1 MEAPSA
7 QELSLEEGKPTGNN
21 RKFFPSKIVDLIREV
36 LIKIIEVVG
45 PPAKKLIAFLKQI
58 LFFWLQEFRR
68 ATPKQKI
75 WKFAVYYHLAFCWTI
90 IGLVIACALNE
101 KPIKERIFS

>member
-45 PPAKKLIAFLKQI
+45 PPAKKLIAFLKQK

-75 WKFAVYYHLAFCWTI
+75 WKLRGAIAF
-90 IGLVIACALNE
+90 LVSLFL
-101 KPIKERIFS
+101 IFSFGHLI